1 MDLYYKEIRKYN
13 LLTPEEEQDLW
24 VKYRKE
30 ESLEARQ
37 ELIKAYQPLVFKV
50 VRHFNSKREILMDLI
65 QEGNI
70 GLIQAV
76 DSFEAERGSSFA
88 SFASKH
94 IRGRV
99 LDYLRKGNRPL
110 PEIRL
115 LSHEYLEREIEVR
128 CLVDRVRAV
137 LEELPGKERTVIEGI
152 YLADK
157 NASLLAREM
166 GISLSYLYRLQKKAI
181 RRMRGK
187 LSRFIKE
194 WG

>member
-1 MDLYYKEIRKYN
+1 MDLYYKEIRKWN
-13 LLTPEEEQDLW
+13 LLTPEEEQELW
-24 VKYRKE
+24 ARYKKE

-50 VRHFNSKREILMDLI
+50 VKHFNSKEEILMDLI

-76 DSFEAERGSSFA
+76 DSFEAERGTRFA

-94 IRGRV
+94 IRGRI

-110 PEIRL
+110 PEIRQ
-115 LSHEYLEREIEVR
+115 LSHEYLEREIELR
-128 CLVDRVRAV
+128 YLVNKVKAV
-137 LEELPGKERTVIEGI
+137 LEELPGKERAIIEGI

-157 NASLLAREM
+157 NASLVAGEL

-187 LSRFIKE
+187 LSNFIKE